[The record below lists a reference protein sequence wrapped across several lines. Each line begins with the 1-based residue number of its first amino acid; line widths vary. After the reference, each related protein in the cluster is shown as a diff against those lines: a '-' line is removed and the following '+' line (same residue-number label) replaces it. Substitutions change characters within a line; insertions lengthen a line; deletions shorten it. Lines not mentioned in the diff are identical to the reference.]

1 MSTVTNNSLVL
12 IKNMTLRHILF
23 YLYAGLLG
31 LLPGSVFAL
40 LEIEITQGIE
50 SALPI
55 AITQVQGDTPIDAA
69 LLESVVYSD
78 LYRSGLF
85 SIVDKKKYPQ
95 QKVSEEQIDYEV
107 WRNLGVEALLSM
119 SINKSDAGQVKI
131 QFELFDLVRKDRALG
146 HVVTVDQK
154 QLRRAA
160 HKISDVVFEELTGI
174 KGAFSTRIAYIS
186 EIQNRDKKL
195 FELQIADADGYGPK
209 MIYSSPKQLMSP
221 AWSPDGRKL
230 AYVSFENDKSEI
242 FIQDISTGQRTKL
255 SSQPGINSSP
265 AWSPDGSYMAMTLS
279 MGGNPD
285 IYIMELR
292 TLKLTKLTQHYGID
306 TEAAWS
312 PDGRNIVFTSNRSG
326 SPQLYEIPVI
336 GGTPT
341 RLTFEGSYNAAAS
354 VSPMGDAVAMVHGT
368 GNGYQIA
375 IQNLAGNNFRI
386 LTEGTLDEAPSFAP
400 NGSMIIYSTR
410 YRNSA
415 VLSAVSADGRVKQR
429 LRLQKGKVRE
439 PVWSPFR

>member
-1 MSTVTNNSLVL
+1 
-12 IKNMTLRHILF
+12 
-23 YLYAGLLG
+23 
-31 LLPGSVFAL
+31 
-40 LEIEITQGIE
+40 
-50 SALPI
+50 
-55 AITQVQGDTPIDAA
+55 
-69 LLESVVYSD
+69 
-78 LYRSGLF
+78 
-85 SIVDKKKYPQ
+85 
-95 QKVSEEQIDYEV
+95 
-107 WRNLGVEALLSM
+107 
-119 SINKSDAGQVKI
+119 
-131 QFELFDLVRKDRALG
+131 
-146 HVVTVDQK
+146 
-154 QLRRAA
+154 
-160 HKISDVVFEELTGI
+160 
-174 KGAFSTRIAYIS
+174 
-186 EIQNRDKKL
+186 
-195 FELQIADADGYGPK
+195 
-209 MIYSSPKQLMSP
+209 
-221 AWSPDGRKL
+221 
-230 AYVSFENDKSEI
+230 
-242 FIQDISTGQRTKL
+242 
-255 SSQPGINSSP
+255 
-265 AWSPDGSYMAMTLS
+265 MAMTLS

-292 TLKLTKLTQHYGID
+292 TRKLTKLTQHYGID

-326 SPQLYEIPVI
+326 SPQLYQIPVT

-368 GNGYQIA
+368 GSGYQIA

>member
-1 MSTVTNNSLVL
+1 MSTLA
-12 IKNMTLRHILF
+12 IKSFKLHKGVTLRHYWFFLCICFFSLIPRSGF
-23 YLYAGLLG
+23 T
-31 LLPGSVFAL
+31 L
-40 LEIEITQGIE
+40 LEIEITQGVE
-50 SALPI
+50 SALPM
-55 AITQVQGDTPIDAA
+55 AITQVHGDTPIDAA
-69 LLESVVYSD
+69 LLESVVYSN

-85 SIVDKKKYPQ
+85 SIIDKKKYPQ
-95 QKVSEEQIDYEV
+95 QRVNAEQIDYEV
-107 WRNLGVEALLSM
+107 WRNLGIEALLSI

-131 QFELFDLVRKDRALG
+131 QFELFDLVRRERTLA
-146 HVVTVDQK
+146 HTVTVDQK
-154 QLRRAA
+154 QLRRAS
-160 HKISDVVFEELTGI
+160 HKISDVVFEKLTGI

-186 EIQNRDKKL
+186 EIQNRDKKV

-209 MIYSSPKQLMSP
+209 TIYSSPKQLMSP

-242 FIQDISTGQRTKL
+242 FIQDISTGQRSKL

-265 AWSPDGSYMAMTLS
+265 VWSPNGKYLAMTLS
-279 MGGNPD
+279 VGGNPD
-285 IYIMELR
+285 IYIMELSTR
-292 TLKLTKLTQHYGID
+292 KLTKLTEHYGID

-312 PDGRNIVFTSNRSG
+312 HDGRSIVFTSNRSG
-326 SPQLYEIPVI
+326 SPQLYQIPVT

-354 VSPMGDAVAMVHGT
+354 VSPMGDVLAMVHG
-368 GNGYQIA
+368 GGKGYQIA
-375 IQNLAGNNFRI
+375 IQNHAGSNFRI

-410 YRNSA
+410 YKNST

-439 PVWSPFR
+439 PVWSPFM